1 MKVPLS
7 FVLNG
12 EEHFLMIRPNR
23 TLLDVIRVD
32 LGLTGTKLGCG
43 QGKCGACTVLLNGEP
58 VNACLILAPQVNGK
72 EVLTV
77 EGLGGDALHPLQKA
91 FVEKG
96 AVQCGYCTP
105 GMLMTAKGFLNKHP
119 HPTKEDI
126 RAAIA
131 GNLCRCTGYK
141 NIAEAIHSAA
151 YESGNSP
158 ADSERDDV

>member
-1 MKVPLS
+1 MKVLLS
-7 FVLNG
+7 FILNG
-12 EEHFLMIRPNR
+12 ENYSLEIQPNR
-23 TLLDVIRVD
+23 TLLDVIRDD
-32 LGLTGTKLGCG
+32 LGLTGTKHGCG
-43 QGKCGACTVLLNGEP
+43 EGKCGACTVLLNGDP

-105 GMLMTAKGFLNKHP
+105 GMLMTAKAFLDKHP
-119 HPTKEDI
+119 HPTKEEV
-126 RAAIA
+126 RGAIA

-141 NIAEAIHSAA
+141 SIAEAIHSAA
-151 YESGNSP
+151 HECGCSTV
-158 ADSERDDV
+158 DTERDDV